1 MLSPG
6 FKVDFPVFLAKISVM
21 KLIDEIKKAEEK
33 AEKIKKEAEIEGQ
46 KLLEKEQSNA
56 STEQAQLGEYKEE
69 ITEKKLTLAR
79 EEADKDIEKL
89 NKNHQI
95 EIKKLRE
102 SFKNNKS
109 KAVKSVQEIILKW
122 PSSP

>member
-1 MLSPG
+1 
-6 FKVDFPVFLAKISVM
+6 M